1 MQDKRKINPYYK
13 YHHSFNGMALDLSCS
28 IINVDPFDEC
38 NANGAEKW
46 YEPIVD
52 GQNSTSFGESIINSR
67 GIPVSVESQ
76 LLSCVFDMAITF
88 VTHNDECYI
97 TSKYCNQHTN
107 KEQQTYFSAK
117 LHMKNVIYSNR
128 NIINKCRLYL
138 YGRSKKV
145 QQRSTY
151 GNL

>member
-1 MQDKRKINPYYK
+1 MMQQYARGFLQKVKQINTYCK

-76 LLSCVFDMAITF
+76 LLSCVFDMTIPF
-88 VTHNDECYI
+88 VTNNVKLYT
-97 TSKYCNQHTN
+97 TSKNWDQNTD
-107 KEQQTYFSAK
+107 KEQ
-117 LHMKNVIYSNR
+117 
-128 NIINKCRLYL
+128 
-138 YGRSKKV
+138 
-145 QQRSTY
+145 
-151 GNL
+151 